1 MTSCFSASAFRVL
14 LCYHGATLNNI
25 IKKGVVTSSQIF
37 TNFALCRAT
46 VYRASIM
53 ACAALVRALDED
65 DDAQKDSLLDE
76 EASCGLMLEALQE
89 HLRSIEVR
97 INLA

>member
-1 MTSCFSASAFRVL
+1 MAPHL
-14 LCYHGATLNNI
+14 I
-25 IKKGVVTSSQIF
+25 TSSKRAWLLHLRYSQ
-37 TNFALCRAT
+37 CRAT
-46 VYRASIM
+46 VNRACIM
-53 ACAALVRALDED
+53 ACAALVRTVDEGD
-65 DDAQKDSLLDE
+65 VDAQKDSLLDE